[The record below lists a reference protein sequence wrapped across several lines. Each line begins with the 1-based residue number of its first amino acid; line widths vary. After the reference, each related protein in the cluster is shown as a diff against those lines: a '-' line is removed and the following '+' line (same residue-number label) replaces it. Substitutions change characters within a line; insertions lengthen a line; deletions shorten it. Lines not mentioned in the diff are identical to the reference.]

1 MLAPYSSTPTVRAV
15 TAELR
20 LLAQPVQ
27 VGLQVAPGSP
37 AAHALE
43 QALGVALP
51 ATANTVASVESRDV
65 LWLGPEEWL
74 VIESGSDATTAG
86 AATGVA
92 AGATLEANLRA
103 AVGGDGWAAIVD
115 LSANRSAFELA
126 GAGAVEVLAS
136 VCGLDLHPR
145 SFPAGRCA
153 QTLLAAAPVI
163 LQRLASGPQPR
174 FRILV
179 RPSLARYVQDWL
191 ADAIVGVAAADASLR
206 T

>member
-1 MLAPYSSTPTVRAV
+1 LLAPYSSTPTVRAV

-20 LLAQPVQ
+20 LLSQPVQ
-27 VGLQVAPGSP
+27 IGLQVAPGSP
-37 AAHALE
+37 AACALE

-51 ATANTVASVESRDV
+51 ATANTVTSANHRDV

-74 VIESGSDATTAG
+74 VIETGSDATT
-86 AATGVA
+86 TGVA
-92 AGATLEANLRA
+92 AGATLEADLRA

-115 LSANRSAFELA
+115 LSANRSALELA

-145 SFPAGRCA
+145 SFPPGRCA

-163 LQRLASGPQPR
+163 LQRLTSGPQPR

-191 ADAIVGVAAADASLR
+191 ADAIVGVAAADAALR

>member
-1 MLAPYSSTPTVRAV
+1 MVRAV

-20 LLAQPVQ
+20 LLPQPVQ
-27 VGLQVAPGSP
+27 VGVQVAPGSP
-37 AAHALE
+37 AARALE

-51 ATANTVASVESRDV
+51 ATANTVASAEHRDV

-74 VIESGSDATTAG
+74 VIETGSDATTAG
-86 AATGVA
+86 AAAVSD
-92 AGATLEANLRA
+92 LERALRA

-115 LSANRSAFELA
+115 LSANRSALELA
-126 GAGAVEVLAS
+126 GSGAVEVLAS

-145 SFPAGRCA
+145 SFPPGRCA

>member
-20 LLAQPVQ
+20 LLPQPVQ
-27 VGLQVAPGSP
+27 IGLQVAPGSP
-37 AAHALE
+37 AARELE

-74 VIESGSDATTAG
+74 VIETDSDATTAG
-86 AATGVA
+86 AAVGS
-92 AGATLEANLRA
+92 TLERALRA

-115 LSANRSAFELA
+115 LSANRVALELA

-145 SFPAGRCA
+145 SFPPGRCA

-163 LQRLASGPQPR
+163 LQRLTGEAQPR

-179 RPSLARYVQDWL
+179 RPSLARYAQDWL
-191 ADAIVGVAAADASLR
+191 EDAIAGVAAAEAAFPG
-206 T
+206 

>member
-1 MLAPYSSTPTVRAV
+1 VRAV

-20 LLAQPVQ
+20 LLSQPVQ
-27 VGLQVAPGSP
+27 IGLQVAPGSP
-37 AAHALE
+37 AACALE

-51 ATANTVASVESRDV
+51 ATANTVTSANHRDV

-74 VIESGSDATTAG
+74 VIETGSDATT
-86 AATGVA
+86 TGVA
-92 AGATLEANLRA
+92 AGATLEADLRA

-115 LSANRSAFELA
+115 LSANRSALELA

-145 SFPAGRCA
+145 SFPPGRCA

-163 LQRLASGPQPR
+163 LQRLTSGPQPR

-191 ADAIVGVAAADASLR
+191 ADAIVGVAAADAALR

>member
-20 LLAQPVQ
+20 LLPQPVQ

-37 AAHALE
+37 AARALE

-51 ATANTVASVESRDV
+51 ATANTVASAECRDV

-74 VIESGSDATTAG
+74 VIETGSDATAAG
-86 AATGVA
+86 AA
-92 AGATLEANLRA
+92 AGSDLERALRA

-153 QTLLAAAPVI
+153 QTLLASAPVI

-191 ADAIVGVAAADASLR
+191 ADAIVGAAAAEAGFPG
-206 T
+206 